1 MGERFRAEMTVDAAL
16 SLDSRVKWV
25 FAAYHIAGCDGCD
38 RAPDETLEELARGY
52 GIELSRLLSDLNS
65 LNAEVA
71 RNLQ

>member
-16 SLDSRVKWV
+16 SLDPRAKWV
-25 FAAYHIAGCDGCD
+25 LAAYHIAGCGGCE
-38 RAPDETLEELARGY
+38 RAGDETLEELARGY

-65 LNAEVA
+65 LDAEVA